1 MKTVGNEITIL
12 HIEQFPEFGMCA
24 VFSFKLKIMKNL
36 REYELS
42 GGMIISLNHPCKKC
56 PVIYIMKENSKYL

>member
-1 MKTVGNEITIL
+1 MKTVGNEITNL
-12 HIEQFPEFGMCA
+12 HIEQFQEPGMCA

-42 GGMIISLNHPCKKC
+42 GGMIISINHPCKKC
-56 PVIYIMKENSKYL
+56 PIIYIMKENSKYL